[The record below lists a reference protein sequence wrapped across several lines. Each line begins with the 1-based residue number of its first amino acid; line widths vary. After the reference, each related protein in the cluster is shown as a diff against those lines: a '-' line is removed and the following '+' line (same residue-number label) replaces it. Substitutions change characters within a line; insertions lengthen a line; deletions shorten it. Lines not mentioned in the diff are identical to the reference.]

1 VAGRFAAGGGRC
13 GGACVDGC
21 GDDGTHGCSH
31 VGGRYFFFFFRLK
44 PPMTLAE
51 RAGAA
56 GPARAAREAA
66 IAAVTARVREA
77 GLTQVRIAWGDLHGT
92 FRGKTLV
99 LDPADAACRVLRSAF
114 DEGLGF
120 VSTILLKDTSDRT
133 AFKVFDPEAPAA
145 LPGLRG
151 ANNLFLLPDPTSF
164 VVLPWAER
172 TGWLRAEPFFADGT
186 EVAIDPRRV
195 LQQALAAL
203 ARRGYGLVCGLEVE
217 FHIHRIVDDALAPE
231 RAAWPAEP
239 PALRLLHPGYNLLAE
254 NWADMAHEALALVRE
269 HALALGLP
277 LRSLEVELGPSQFEA
292 VFGAVDALA
301 AADQMLLF
309 RNGMRQALRRA
320 GYHVSFV
327 CRPPLPHTIASGW
340 HLHQSL
346 VRQPEGGNAFVRS
359 EQAGPCGAAPGDARQ
374 VLSDAGAHW
383 LAGLLAHAR
392 GMAALC
398 APTLPAYSRYQG
410 SVMAP
415 QAALWGRDNRGA
427 MLRVIGEPGLP
438 GGDPATRIENR
449 LGEPMANPY
458 LYIAAQV
465 FAGLDGLD
473 HRLEPPP
480 ATATPYAAAPVMLPA
495 SLDEAL
501 DALAADP
508 VLQQG
513 LGVPLA
519 RLIETVKRQELARFA
534 AAEDREAWLRCEYFG
549 RY

>member
-1 VAGRFAAGGGRC
+1 
-13 GGACVDGC
+13 
-21 GDDGTHGCSH
+21 
-31 VGGRYFFFFFRLK
+31 
-44 PPMTLAE
+44 MTLAE
-51 RAGAA
+51 RAGLTGAA
-56 GPARAAREAA
+56 GTAAVAASAGNARAAAVEA
-66 IAAVTARVREA
+66 VLARVREA

-99 LDPADAACRVLRSAF
+99 LDTEQKVLRCAF
-114 DEGLGF
+114 DEGIGL

-133 AFKVFDPEAPAA
+133 AYKVFDPDAPVA

-151 ANNLFLLPDPTSF
+151 ANNLLLLPDPTSLLL
-164 VVLPWAER
+164 LPWAEK
-172 TGWLRAEPFFADGT
+172 TGWLRAETFFADGT
-186 EVAIDPRRV
+186 AVAIDPRRV

-203 ARRGYGLVCGLEVE
+203 APLGFGLVCGLEVE
-217 FHIHRIVDDALAPE
+217 FHIHRIVDDHLAAE
-231 RAAWPAEP
+231 DAAWPADP

-254 NWADMAHEALALVRE
+254 NWADMAHEALSLVRE
-269 HALALGLP
+269 NALGLGLP
-277 LRSLEVELGPSQFEA
+277 LRSLEIELGPSQFEA
-292 VFGAVDALA
+292 VFGAADALT

-327 CRPPLPHTIASGW
+327 CRPPLPSSIASGW

-346 VRQPEGGNAFVRS
+346 VKLDNGRNVFMREPATLAPDMPAS
-359 EQAGPCGAAPGDARQ
+359 AGAPCAAAGDARQ
-374 VLSDAGAHW
+374 VLSDIGAHW

-398 APTLPAYSRYQG
+398 APTIPAYGRYQG

-427 MLRVIGEPGLP
+427 MLRVVGEPG
-438 GGDPATRIENR
+438 DTATRIENR

-465 FAGLDGLD
+465 YAGLDGLRR
-473 HRLEPPP
+473 RLEPPP
-480 ATATPYAAAPVMLPA
+480 ATDSPYAAAPVMLPTTLA
-495 SLDEAL
+495 EAL
-501 DALAADP
+501 DALAADE
-508 VLQQG
+508 VMQQG
-513 LGVPLA
+513 LGTPMA
-519 RLIETVKRQELARFA
+519 RVIETVKRQELARYA
-534 AAEDREAWLRCEYFG
+534 AAEDRDLWLRREYFS

>member
-1 VAGRFAAGGGRC
+1 
-13 GGACVDGC
+13 
-21 GDDGTHGCSH
+21 
-31 VGGRYFFFFFRLK
+31 
-44 PPMTLAE
+44 MTLAE
-51 RAGAA
+51 RAGLAGSGAVAA
-56 GPARAAREAA
+56 ERAAAIEA
-66 IAAVTARVREA
+66 VLARVREA

-99 LDPADAACRVLRSAF
+99 LDAADADGRVLRHAF
-114 DEGLGF
+114 GEGIGF

-133 AFKVFDPEAPAA
+133 AFKVFDPEAPSA

-164 VVLPWAER
+164 VVLPWAAK

-195 LQQALAAL
+195 LQHALAAL
-203 ARRGYGLVCGLEVE
+203 ARRGYGLRCGLEVE
-217 FHIHRIVDDALAPE
+217 FHIHRIVDDALAAE
-231 RAAWPAEP
+231 LAAWPAEP
-239 PALRLLHPGYNLLAE
+239 PAVRLLHPGYNLLAE
-254 NWADMAHEALALVRE
+254 NWADLAHEALAVVRE
-269 HALALGLP
+269 HTLALGLP

-301 AADQMLLF
+301 AADQMLAF

-320 GYHVSFV
+320 GYHASFV
-327 CRPPLPHTIASGW
+327 CRPPLPNSIASGW

-346 VRQPEGGNAFVRS
+346 VRLEDGGANAFARAAHADRTGGSERS
-359 EQAGPCGAAPGDARQ
+359 ERSERMEGTTAADARQ
-374 VLSDAGAHW
+374 VLSDLGAHW

-398 APTLPAYSRYQG
+398 APTIPAYSRYQG

-427 MLRVIGEPGLP
+427 MLRVLGEPGHP

-465 FAGLDGLD
+465 FAGLDGID
-473 HRLEPPP
+473 RRLEPPP
-480 ATATPYAAAPVMLPA
+480 ATDTPYANAAVMLPT
-495 SLDEAL
+495 SLGEAL

-519 RLIETVKRQELARFA
+519 RVIETVKQQELARFA
-534 AAEDREAWLRCEYFG
+534 AAEDREGWLRREYFG